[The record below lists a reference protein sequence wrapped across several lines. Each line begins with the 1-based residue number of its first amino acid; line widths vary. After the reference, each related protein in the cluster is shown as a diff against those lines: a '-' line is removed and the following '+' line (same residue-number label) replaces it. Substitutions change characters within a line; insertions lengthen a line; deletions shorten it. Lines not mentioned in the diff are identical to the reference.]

1 MSLLK
6 NIHSTISFA
15 SFLLFQCCHIDIY
28 ALQTDENRRR
38 VNNIESNIKI
48 WSLFCDLFEPLIR
61 NDRSSGQSSISE
73 HCFFIHLI
81 PSLSVYC
88 IYNNPRILFSFFF
101 RLRDVFIL
109 AEPNKLHS
117 LNRYEEWCAT
127 EITNSRV
134 NLMFVDILLKSVMK
148 LAHVLVI
155 GETLLYYTQNHF
167 SRCKFDKHL
176 N

>member
-88 IYNNPRILFSFFF
+88 IYNNPRISFSFFSASRRIYF
-101 RLRDVFIL
+101 GWTKQTTFI
-109 AEPNKLHS
+109 ESIWRMMRNGNNKFTCKFNVCWHF
-117 LNRYEEWCAT
+117 T
-127 EITNSRV
+127 EVCN
-134 NLMFVDILLKSVMK
+134 
-148 LAHVLVI
+148 
-155 GETLLYYTQNHF
+155 ETCSCTCYWGNTSLLYPKPF
-167 SRCKFDKHL
+167 FEV
-176 N
+176 